1 MVFVLLFVVGVWV
14 LGFDRKR
21 RVKFLYDN
29 TARLYDRRYRDIQM
43 VKYGVLL
50 KKLYGEKFLVVD
62 VGCGIG
68 LLCEL
73 LAVKRFR
80 VIGVDFS
87 IEMLREARKFASLP
101 GVFFLCCDSDFL
113 PLRSKVFCGAFS
125 VTLLQNLPN
134 PVISLSEMIRVCKK
148 GSILHLSVLSKSLN
162 TKDLELLLSK
172 AGLKDIEVFGSFGSE
187 DIYGFGKI

>member
-1 MVFVLLFVVGVWV
+1 
-14 LGFDRKR
+14 
-21 RVKFLYDN
+21 
-29 TARLYDRRYRDIQM
+29 M

-80 VIGVDFS
+80 VVGVDFS
-87 IEMLREARKFASLP
+87 IEMLREARKFVSLP

-134 PVISLSEMIRVCKK
+134 PVVSLSEVIRVCKK
-148 GSILHLSVLSKSLN
+148 GSMLHLSVLSKSLN
-162 TKDLELLLSK
+162 TKDLELLLLK
-172 AGLKDIEVFGSFGSE
+172 AGLKDIEVLGSFGSE